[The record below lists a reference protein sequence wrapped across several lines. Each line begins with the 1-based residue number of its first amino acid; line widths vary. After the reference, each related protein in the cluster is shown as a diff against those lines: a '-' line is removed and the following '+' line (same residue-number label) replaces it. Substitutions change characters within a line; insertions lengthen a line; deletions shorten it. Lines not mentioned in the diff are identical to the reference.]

1 MMDFSGVLVQNER
14 QESGEDGRA
23 VTHSGMVTGSILVN
37 RGFQVFRQTGMAA
50 AIYAIATLGFALSLP
65 PRMHAQE
72 PRPDKDYLTETEAD
86 RIRDADTPSDRI
98 HLFLNYANDR
108 LSKFESELKRTT
120 TENRREEVLD
130 GLLNGYVGCLDDAA
144 DTLALQMEKQ
154 ADMRAAVKEM
164 DAKSKDFL
172 DRLQAIEKAGKEID
186 LYKDTLD
193 DAIDGTEEAR
203 RDVTDDQKAPAG
215 PPIRRK
221 P

>member
-1 MMDFSGVLVQNER
+1 
-14 QESGEDGRA
+14 
-23 VTHSGMVTGSILVN
+23 
-37 RGFQVFRQTGMAA
+37 
-50 AIYAIATLGFALSLP
+50 
-65 PRMHAQE
+65 
-72 PRPDKDYLTETEAD
+72 
-86 RIRDADTPSDRI
+86 
-98 HLFLNYANDR
+98 
-108 LSKFESELKRTT
+108 
-120 TENRREEVLD
+120 
-130 GLLNGYVGCLDDAA
+130 
-144 DTLALQMEKQ
+144 MEKQ